1 MIGAVFLVAG
11 GSKALG
17 IQSFAVEIGAY
28 RLVPTLLVQPLAIA
42 LPLFELLIGVYLLIG
57 FMQRWSA
64 IAATVLLVMFIGA
77 MALALA
83 RGLTLECG
91 CIGPALGVGIL
102 RETVGPTSIVRDV
115 LCLVLAVHL
124 IVVPSVW
131 SVDWWHQ
138 RQGGTLAPAN
148 TGQGGQKRESDIG
161 C

>member
-1 MIGAVFLVAG
+1 MIGTVFLVAG

-42 LPLFELLIGVYLLIG
+42 LPLFELLIGAYLLIG
-57 FMQRWSA
+57 FLQRWSA
-64 IAATVLLVMFIGA
+64 VAAAVLLVIFIGA

-91 CIGPALGVGIL
+91 CISPALGVVIL
-102 RETVGPTSIVRDV
+102 RETVGPTSIVRDA

-124 IVVPSVW
+124 IIVPGVW
-131 SVDWWHQ
+131 SVDWWRQ
-138 RQGGTLAPAN
+138 RRVNRAD
-148 TGQGGQKRESDIG
+148 RESEMG
-161 C
+161 A